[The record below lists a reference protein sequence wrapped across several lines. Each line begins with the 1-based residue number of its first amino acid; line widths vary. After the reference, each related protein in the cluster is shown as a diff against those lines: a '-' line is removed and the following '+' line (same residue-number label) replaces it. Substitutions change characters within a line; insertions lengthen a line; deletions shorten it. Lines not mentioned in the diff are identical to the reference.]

1 MIKPP
6 YPIMIFRTL
15 SLFLFVTL
23 MASCDG
29 RRDIRNYYFPARD
42 LTSGLVYAYENTGS
56 LPGAEREY
64 WYYLGVDLD
73 TALHLSVTRYD
84 DGLSPAQQSREEI
97 RNDGVYLRALS
108 LLPTD
113 STGVATEVKTDIIYN
128 RVFPFYLDE
137 ETTTPFGYRIKFSM
151 PDAPDAVNYVSMDRR
166 FVRDTT
172 ISVLNKTYDALL
184 FSLAGEVSLRDPED
198 GDISPQFSGYEIYA
212 KGLGLVEF
220 KRELGS
226 GASLGGRLV
235 ERVPMADFAEGARD

>member
-1 MIKPP
+1 MH
-6 YPIMIFRTL
+6 FRIL
-15 SLFLFVTL
+15 SIFLFTVL

-29 RRDIRNYYFPARD
+29 RRDIRNYYFPARE
-42 LTSGLVYAYENTGS
+42 LTDGLVYAYENTGT
-56 LPGAEREY
+56 LPGPDLEY
-64 WYYLGVDLD
+64 WYYLGVDVD
-73 TALHLSVTRYD
+73 TALHLSVTRYND
-84 DGLSPAQQSREEI
+84 DLSPAQQSREEI
-97 RNDGVYLRALS
+97 RNDGVYLRTLS

-113 STGVATEVKTDIIYN
+113 STGIATEVKTEVIYD
-128 RVFPFYLDE
+128 RAFPFYLDE
-137 ETTTPFGYRIKFSM
+137 EATTPFGYRIKFSM

-235 ERVPMADFAEGARD
+235 ERVPMAEFAEGVRE